1 MLFCQG
7 WRASEVLGL
16 AWEDLDLD
24 AGTAQIQR
32 AATYSPSTGTILG
45 PTKTSGAQGIHFL
58 APVSVTHLRAHR
70 ERSQAE
76 RNALGDRPPTHSFD
90 GQSLSMIFTTAAGAL
105 VNRQSVVHTI
115 ERAARA
121 IGLDPEGLAT
131 HTGRRTVITALYA
144 NGGLDLADIARHV
157 GHVDTATTVEYV
169 RSLGTRPQDTA
180 RRAAEL
186 LDPTIE
192 AEAQNKPPD
201 GP

>member
-1 MLFCQG
+1 
-7 WRASEVLGL
+7 
-16 AWEDLDLD
+16 
-24 AGTAQIQR
+24 
-32 AATYSPSTGTILG
+32 
-45 PTKTSGAQGIHFL
+45 
-58 APVSVTHLRAHR
+58 
-70 ERSQAE
+70 
-76 RNALGDRPPTHSFD
+76 
-90 GQSLSMIFTTAAGAL
+90 MIFTTAAGSL

-157 GHVDTATTVEYV
+157 GHADTATTAEYV

-186 LDPTIE
+186 LDPTLSADQSDE
-192 AEAQNKPPD
+192 P
-201 GP
+201 